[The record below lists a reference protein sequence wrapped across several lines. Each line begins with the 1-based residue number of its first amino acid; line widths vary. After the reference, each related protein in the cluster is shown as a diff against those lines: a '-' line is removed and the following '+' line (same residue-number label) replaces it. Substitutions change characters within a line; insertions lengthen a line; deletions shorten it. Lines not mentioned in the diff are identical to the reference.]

1 MTFDF
6 SKYLNSINYTKENV
20 FDPNDEYVPFLINRS
35 MTYFTDTLLLSNN
48 IAKYS
53 NFSDN
58 SAHYMYWICSVS
70 KRRRFS
76 KWNKTQVSNIVPA
89 IVSIYNVSKK
99 KAIEYEKC
107 LTDDQKVHIMKMYK
121 SIKT

>member
-58 SAHYMYWICSVS
+58 SAHYMYWICSAS